1 MRETDMADNP
11 LRFLHFVNQFFGQIG
26 AEEQADHLPM
36 VKPGPVG
43 PGVALERSFGG
54 KATIV
59 ATIVCGDNYVAEHP
73 ETATQDMLHLTKG
86 YCVDGLIAGP
96 AFNAGRYGIAC
107 GAVCRAM
114 QEQAHIPAV
123 TAMCPDNVAVDLY
136 RKDVLILR
144 TGASVAA
151 MPCVIPKLGQFAIK
165 VAHGEHIGFP
175 EDEGYIP
182 QGYKVNVWA
191 SDIGATRA
199 IDMLVRKMRGAPFVT
214 EVPIPTFDR
223 VAPAPAVANLPEATI
238 ALVTSGGIVPR
249 GNPDHIQAA
258 NADRFGKY
266 AIAGLDNLA
275 AGAYECVHAGYD
287 VFYANEDPHRV
298 VPLDALR
305 HLEMEGAFGRLF
317 DWYYATAGNMASV
330 ANATRFGHEIG
341 SELKANGVDGVILT
355 ST

>member
-1 MRETDMADNP
+1 MADNP

-26 AEEQADHLPM
+26 GEEKADHPPV

-43 PGVALERSFGG
+43 PGEALERSFEGE
-54 KATIV
+54 ATIV
-59 ATIVCGDNYVAEHP
+59 ATIVCGDNYFAEHQDK
-73 ETATQDMLHLTKG
+73 ATNEILHLTNA
-86 YCVDGLIAGP
+86 YRFDGVIAGP
-96 AFNAGRYGIAC
+96 AFNAGRYGLAC
-107 GAVCRAM
+107 GAVCKAI
-114 QEQAHIPAV
+114 QEQVHIPAV
-123 TAMCPDNVAVDLY
+123 TAMCPENPAVDLCK
-136 RKDVLILR
+136 KDVLILR
-144 TGASVAA
+144 AGASVAA
-151 MPCVIPKLGQFAIK
+151 MPSVIPKLGQFAIK
-165 VAHGEHIGFP
+165 VANGDKVGFP

-199 IDMLVRKMRGAPFVT
+199 IDMLLRKMRGEPFVT

-223 VAPAPAVANLPEATI
+223 VAPAPAVSNLPEATI
-238 ALVTSGGIVPR
+238 ALVTSGGIVPQ

-266 AIAGLDNLA
+266 AIAGLENLA

-298 VPLDALR
+298 APLDALR
-305 HLEMEGAFGRLF
+305 QLEMEGAFGRLF
-317 DWYYATAGNMASV
+317 DWYYATAGNMTSV